1 VTRRLLYF
9 ITEDWYFVLHW
20 LPLAAAARQ
29 AGYDVTV
36 LTRVRD
42 HGKIIRD
49 AGLRLLPIELERR
62 SVHPLRELRL
72 TFRLARAYRSTAPDI
87 VHHIALKPAVE
98 GTLAARLAGVPC
110 IVNSVV
116 GLGWVFVGQSVAP
129 RVLRRLLKTTA
140 RWVFR
145 RSIMTVPNSDD
156 RNYFQRL
163 GVDAR
168 LIRGPGVDLREY
180 TVSPEPTEGAP
191 IVLLAARML
200 WDKGIAE
207 FVEAAR
213 LVRESGVP
221 ARFVLVGTPDASN
234 PSSVPETRLAQW
246 HDEGKVEWWGWRDD
260 MPAVIAQSS
269 IVCLPSYREGLP
281 RIVMEAGAC
290 ARPVVAADAPG
301 CREVVRH
308 DENGFLVPVQDAQAL
323 AGALRKL
330 LTDPALRARLGTRGR
345 ELAQTQF
352 AKEIAIRDTIALY
365 AQCAGSANQ

>member
-1 VTRRLLYF
+1 MTRRLLYF

-20 LPLAAAARQ
+20 LPLAVAARQ

-42 HGKIIRD
+42 HGKVIRD

-62 SVHPLRELRL
+62 SVHPLRELHL
-72 TFRLARAYRSTAPDI
+72 MFRLARAYRREAPDI

-98 GTLAARLAGVPC
+98 GTLAGRMAGVPC

-116 GLGWVFVGQSVAP
+116 GLGWVFVGQSAAA
-129 RVLRRLLKTTA
+129 RVLRWLVKTTA
-140 RWVFR
+140 RWVFQ
-145 RSIMTVPNSDD
+145 RSVITVPNSDD
-156 RNYFQRL
+156 RDYFQRL

-180 TVSPEPTEGAP
+180 TVSPEPAEDSP

-200 WDKGIAE
+200 WDKGIRE

-213 LVRESGVP
+213 LVRESGVS
-221 ARFVLVGTPDASN
+221 ARFVLVGTPDPSN
-234 PSSVPETRLAQW
+234 PSSVPEATLADW
-246 HDEGKVEWWGWRDD
+246 HDGGRVEWWGWRDD
-260 MPAVIAQSS
+260 MPAVIARSS

-281 RIVMEAGAC
+281 RVVMEAGAC

-301 CREVVRH
+301 CREVVRQG
-308 DENGFLVPVQDAQAL
+308 ENGYLVPIKDARAL
-323 AGALRKL
+323 AAALREL
-330 LTDPALRARLGTRGR
+330 LTDPALRARMGARGR
-345 ELAQTQF
+345 QMAETEF

-365 AQCAGSANQ
+365 AQCAGSADE